1 MIAENHWPYK
11 YESVKQGKMNI
22 THRNIKKLIE
32 TDIMNKSK
40 CLYHELLII
49 FFGYLRGEKI
59 VYHHYNWHSL
69 WQTIMAKKQLTT
81 DEYRSPHRVTN

>member
-40 CLYHELLII
+40 CLYHELHII
-49 FFGYLRGEKI
+49 FFGYLKGRKNCVPSLQLAFPMANNYGQETA
-59 VYHHYNWHSL
+59 HY
-69 WQTIMAKKQLTT
+69 
-81 DEYRSPHRVTN
+81 